1 MGPSDDGIVFAIIIV
16 VSALI
21 LLFTY
26 FLPSYIAF
34 ERDHRNRLLIFL
46 CNLLLGGT
54 LVAWVV
60 CLIWAMSSNRQAR
73 VRRKEPRLTSKKM
86 RK

>member
-1 MGPSDDGIVFAIIIV
+1 MGPSDEGIVFAIIIV
-16 VSALI
+16 VSALV

-26 FLPSYIAF
+26 FLPTYIAF
-34 ERDHRNRLLIFL
+34 ERNHRNRWLVFL
-46 CNLLLGGT
+46 CNLFLGGT

-60 CLIWAMSSNRQAR
+60 CLIWAMSSNRQAT
-73 VRRKEPRLTSKKM
+73 VRRPEPRLTSQKT